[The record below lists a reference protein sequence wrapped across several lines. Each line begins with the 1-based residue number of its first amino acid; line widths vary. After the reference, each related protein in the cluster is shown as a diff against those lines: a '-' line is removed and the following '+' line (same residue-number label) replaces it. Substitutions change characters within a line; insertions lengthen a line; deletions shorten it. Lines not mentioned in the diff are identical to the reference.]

1 MGYKSGYTHGMKTA
15 ISLPDD
21 VYMSAEKLAK
31 ERGVPR
37 SHIYVLALRSYL
49 VQQRGEKVMEQ
60 YNAYFANE
68 KNDLDPGLRRAQTRS
83 LLKST
88 EGDEW

>member
-1 MGYKSGYTHGMKTA
+1 MKTA

-21 VYMSAEKLAK
+21 VFEAADALAK

-37 SHIYVLALRSYL
+37 SQIYVLALRSYL
-49 VQQRGEKVMEQ
+49 EQQRGDKIMEQ
-60 YNAYFANE
+60 YNAYFADE
-68 KNDLDPGLRRAQTRS
+68 KNELDSGLRRAQTRS

-88 EGDEW
+88 DGDVW

>member
-1 MGYKSGYTHGMKTA
+1 MDMKTA

-21 VYMSAEKLAK
+21 LYESAERLAR

-49 VQQRGEKVMEQ
+49 EQQDNEKVMEQ
-60 YNAYFANE
+60 LNAYYTSE
-68 KNDLDPGLRRAQTRS
+68 DSRLDPVIRKAQARTLR
-83 LLKST
+83 KNT
-88 EGDEW
+88 EGDVW

>member
-1 MGYKSGYTHGMKTA
+1 MKTA

-21 VYMSAEKLAK
+21 VYESAEKLAK
-31 ERGVPR
+31 ERGIPR

-49 VQQRGEKVMEQ
+49 EQQRGEKIMEQ
-60 YNAYFANE
+60 LNE
-68 KNDLDPGLRRAQTRS
+68 YYATEKAVIDPVLKRAQTKAW
-83 LLKST
+83 LKST